1 MKRLRVMAE
10 AQPIDPVL
18 PSVLVIDSRDSESRP
33 STDRATAV
41 RVSTTSKNP
50 HGNVR
55 DVNVV
60 VLCERWTYQSLASEI
75 ALNVL
80 AAADAAGLTVDP
92 DDLEARAMAAARRE
106 LSVVGRVKRWFA

>member
-1 MKRLRVMAE
+1 VKRLRVMAE

-18 PSVLVIDSRDSESRP
+18 PSVLVIDSRESESRP
-33 STDRATAV
+33 STHRATAV
-41 RVSTTSKNP
+41 RVNTASKNP

-60 VLCERWTYQSLASEI
+60 VLCERWTYESLASEI

-80 AAADAAGLTVDP
+80 AAADAAGLKVDA
-92 DDLEARAMAAARRE
+92 DDLQARAMAAARRE
-106 LSVVGRVKRWFA
+106 LGVIGRVRRWFA